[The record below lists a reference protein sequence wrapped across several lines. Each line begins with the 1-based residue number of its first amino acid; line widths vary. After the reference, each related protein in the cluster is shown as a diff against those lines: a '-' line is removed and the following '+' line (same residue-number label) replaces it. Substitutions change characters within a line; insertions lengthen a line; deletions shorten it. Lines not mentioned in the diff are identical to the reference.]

1 MTPAISPARQRRTRP
16 TRRASFPIAIDQLLL
31 RRYSFQF
38 VLRLLCAAFYCQA
51 AELEDAPRLLWAG
64 LSVLV
69 YLVTWMLLSW
79 GLIGCLVGQVGLF
92 GAITLVSVIRK
103 GKV

>member
-1 MTPAISPARQRRTRP
+1 MS
-16 TRRASFPIAIDQLLL
+16 IDQLFL
-31 RRYSFQF
+31 RLYSFQF
-38 VLRLLCAAFYCQA
+38 ALLFLCAAFYYKA
-51 AELEDAPRLLWAG
+51 AEFEDAPRLLWAG

>member
-1 MTPAISPARQRRTRP
+1 MS
-16 TRRASFPIAIDQLLL
+16 IDQLFL
-31 RRYSFQF
+31 RLYSFQF
-38 VLRLLCAAFYCQA
+38 VLLLLCAVFYYKA